1 MLYLHQYGS
10 GNIYQYFLSLI
21 FFVNRVGLKV
31 WCSCEI
37 SSSLSWMSLCGWII
51 CIKFGY

>member
-1 MLYLHQYGS
+1 MGVGIYISIFCHLY
-10 GNIYQYFLSLI
+10 